1 MTNVSVSVTDVSKV
15 RDKRYN
21 YGLNMAMTEQAKY
34 RLMAQIHSAFTP
46 NAPIDSRSL
55 FAGRKKQ
62 VEKLISAVFQ
72 KGSHAALFGERGVG
86 KSSLARTIFDF
97 LVLAFDEA
105 SGYHRALLNSA
116 EAMSFED
123 IWRAIFKQLTF
134 EQPNGETTT
143 LDHALPE
150 HPNSESIRE
159 VFQLIDD
166 PTIIIIDEFDRIED
180 SEIRVR
186 MADTIKTLSDNAIRT
201 TLILVGVADS
211 IDELIGE
218 HASIERAIK
227 QVPMPRMSKPELLEI
242 VDNGISNC
250 QGLRIEPPARER
262 MADLAQGL
270 PSYTHL
276 LARESALNAVRDGRT
291 DVTMADVEAGI
302 KESVDGQ
309 LGTNLTLYTKATTA
323 ARGIYFKPVLLACA
337 LAPKDEKGFFYA
349 KDIVAPL
356 KAIIPNA
363 PKIQQFAQHLKDFC
377 EDRGPI
383 LERAARR
390 YRFIK
395 PLMEPYVT
403 LRGLADGLISE
414 SQLTHPSASSTE
426 PEQLSLLS
434 GVPGLPLTLEP

>member
-1 MTNVSVSVTDVSKV
+1 
-15 RDKRYN
+15 
-21 YGLNMAMTEQAKY
+21 MAMTEQARY
-34 RLMAQIHSAFTP
+34 RLMAQVNSAFTP

-55 FAGRKKQ
+55 FAGRRKQ
-62 VEKLISAVFQ
+62 VEKLISAIFQ

-97 LVLAFDEA
+97 LILAFDEA

-143 LDHALPE
+143 LDQALPDN
-150 HPNSESIRE
+150 PNSENIRE

-166 PTIIIIDEFDRIED
+166 PTIIVIDEFDRIED
-180 SEIRVR
+180 SGIRVR

-218 HASIERAIK
+218 HESIERAIK
-227 QVPMPRMSKPELLEI
+227 QVPMPRMSKAELLEI

-250 QGLRIEPPARER
+250 QGLTIEPEARER

-276 LARESALNAVRDGRT
+276 LAREAALNAVRDDRT
-291 DVTMADVEAGI
+291 HVTMKDVEAGI

-309 LGTNLTLYTKATTA
+309 LGTSLTLYTKATTA

-356 KAIIPNA
+356 KAIIENA
-363 PKIQQFAQHLKDFC
+363 PGIQQFAQHLKDFC

-383 LERAARR
+383 LERDGRR

-395 PLMEPYVT
+395 PLMEPYVI
-403 LRGLADGLISE
+403 LRGLADGLIRE
-414 SQLTHPSASSTE
+414 SQLTRPSASSTA

-434 GVPGLPLTLEP
+434 DVSAPPIKLEP

>member
-1 MTNVSVSVTDVSKV
+1 MT
-15 RDKRYN
+15 
-21 YGLNMAMTEQAKY
+21 MTEQIKY
-34 RLMAQIHSAFTP
+34 RLIARVNSAFTP
-46 NAPIDSRSL
+46 NTPIDSRSL

-62 VEKLISAVFQ
+62 VEKLISTIFQ

-105 SGYHRALLNSA
+105 PGYHRALLNSA

-134 EQPNGETTT
+134 QQGNGDTTT
-143 LDHALPE
+143 LDQALPE
-150 HPNSESIRE
+150 NPNSENIRE

-180 SEIRVR
+180 ADIRVR

-201 TLILVGVADS
+201 TLILVGIADS
-211 IDELIGE
+211 VDELVGE
-218 HASIERAIK
+218 HQSIERAIK
-227 QVPMPRMSKPELLEI
+227 QVPMPRMTKAELLEI

-250 QGLRIEPPARER
+250 QGLTIEPDARER

-276 LARESALNAVRDGRT
+276 LARESALNAVRDDRT
-291 DVTMADVEAGI
+291 HVTMKDLDAGI

-309 LGTNLTLYTKATTA
+309 LGTSLTLYTKATTA

-337 LAPKDEKGFFYA
+337 LAPKNEKGFFYA
-349 KDIVAPL
+349 KDIVASL
-356 KAIIPNA
+356 KAIIENA
-363 PKIQQFAQHLKDFC
+363 PGIQQFAQHLKDFC

-383 LERAARR
+383 LERDGRR

-395 PLMEPYVT
+395 PLMEPYVM
-403 LRGLADGLISE
+403 LRGLADGLIKE
-414 SQLTHPSASSTE
+414 SQLTRPSASSTE

-434 GVPGLPLTLEP
+434 DVAAPPLKLEP

>member
-1 MTNVSVSVTDVSKV
+1 
-15 RDKRYN
+15 
-21 YGLNMAMTEQAKY
+21 MAMTEQARY
-34 RLMAQIHSAFTP
+34 RLMAQVNSAFTP

-55 FAGRKKQ
+55 FAGRRKQ
-62 VEKLISAVFQ
+62 VEKLISAIFQ

-97 LVLAFDEA
+97 LILAFDEA

-143 LDHALPE
+143 LDQALPDN
-150 HPNSESIRE
+150 PNSENIRE

-166 PTIIIIDEFDRIED
+166 PTIIVIDEFDRIED
-180 SEIRVR
+180 SGIRVR

-218 HASIERAIK
+218 HESIERAIK
-227 QVPMPRMSKPELLEI
+227 QVPMPRMSKAELLEI

-250 QGLRIEPPARER
+250 QGLTIEPEARER

-276 LARESALNAVRDGRT
+276 LAREAALNAVRDDRT
-291 DVTMADVEAGI
+291 HVTMKDVEAGI

-309 LGTNLTLYTKATTA
+309 LGTRLTLYTKATTA

-356 KAIIPNA
+356 KAIIENA
-363 PKIQQFAQHLKDFC
+363 PGIQQFAQHLKDFC

-383 LERAARR
+383 LERDGRR

-395 PLMEPYVT
+395 PLMEPYVI
-403 LRGLADGLISE
+403 LRGLADGLIRE
-414 SQLTHPSASSTE
+414 SQLTRPSASSTA

-434 GVPGLPLTLEP
+434 DVSAPPIKLEP